1 MPPFFKQKKQ
11 KKADQNDRGNEDR
24 KEPENK
30 SDKERDEP
38 ISLSL
43 KQNMK
48 KLSERFGNS
57 ADVVIRAD
65 DDIGT
70 VTEPLRQLL
79 HILL

>member
-30 SDKERDEP
+30 SDKEREEP

-43 KQNMK
+43 EKNMK
-48 KLSERFGNS
+48 KLSARFGNS
-57 ADVVIRAD
+57 ADVVIRRLK
-65 DDIGT
+65 IGKESFRPRLCISP
-70 VTEPLRQLL
+70 VW
-79 HILL
+79 

>member
-30 SDKERDEP
+30 SDKEREEP

-43 KQNMK
+43 EKNMK
-48 KLSERFGNS
+48 KLSARFGNS
-57 ADVVIRAD
+57 
-65 DDIGT
+65 
-70 VTEPLRQLL
+70 
-79 HILL
+79 